1 MEQDY
6 NDSTDDLHREL
17 DMLETRTGLS
27 DKEAEERFIL
37 WYEDICKER
46 LEMLNLEEEYKR
58 KIEELETSEDGYRR
72 RIKELENGTISLLKT
87 FEESQSEIEGLRN
100 KYERN
105 GSDVDI
111 YNEPYDI
118 VSKERNRLKEE
129 DIRNKEK
136 IRKLTDENKERRIYE
151 NYRES
156 NQNIIKKE
164 VKTYKDRIK
173 KLEDEVKMLRHYVKD
188 IDCFRNFKT
197 DKVKCKDPLGKL
209 VVITSSER
217 LKTLESENA
226 KLKNLLDQLKTK
238 NKRLISRVE
247 VLETQVQATE
257 PDTAK
262 TCACVKSKTETIV
275 INKKSIPT
283 FLPKIQS
290 DSFDHVT
297 DKKRS
302 GFISSFSKQ
311 LPEIPFLRYGLG
323 YRELY
328 TRMLKRQQSKDKDM
342 QSLSSS
348 HLESLSKYMT

>member
-58 KIEELETSEDGYRR
+58 KIEELEISEDGYRK

-87 FEESQSEIEGLRN
+87 FEESQSEIEGLRD

-136 IRKLTDENKERRIYE
+136 IRKLTDENKELRIYE
-151 NYRES
+151 NNRES
-156 NQNIIKKE
+156 NRNIKKE

-173 KLEDEVKMLRHYVKD
+173 RLEDEVKMLRHYVKD
-188 IDCFRNFKT
+188 VDCFRNVKT
-197 DKVKCKDPLGKL
+197 DKVKYKDPLDKL

-226 KLKNLLDQLKTK
+226 RLKTLLDKLKNK
-238 NKRLISRVE
+238 NKWLISKLE
-247 VLETQVQATE
+247 VLETQVQARDPE
-257 PDTAK
+257 IAK
-262 TCACVKSKTETIV
+262 TSTCVKSKTETIV

-283 FLPKIQS
+283 FLPKIES
-290 DSFDHVT
+290 DSFVHVT
-297 DKKRS
+297 EKKRS
-302 GFISSFSKQ
+302 GFISSFSKES
-311 LPEIPFLRYGLG
+311 PEIPFLRYGLG

-328 TRMLKRQQSKDKDM
+328 KRMLKRQQSKDKDM

-348 HLESLSKYMT
+348 HLESLSKYIV